1 MKHTQKFLTI
11 FIILALLLSALPN
24 RTARAGT
31 QNWPESAYENT
42 PIPAS
47 LQQAILTT
55 STEPFSQKGE
65 SFTTQHNGLGYD
77 LNSSGLQTNA
87 SGIHWSIALSHVGR
101 EGRPTEVS
109 PPEIIQTDTRL
120 EYRRG
125 KVTEWYRDT
134 LLGVEQ
140 GFTISESFQ
149 GNGRLVLHL
158 DLETNLPGTLETD
171 ERGLYF
177 ESTDGNTL
185 RYNGLEAF
193 DADGN
198 ILDAAFIY
206 TPSQIVIRVDDRDAV
221 YPITIDPFIYL
232 EQKAITPSAA
242 AGDKF
247 GVSVAISGDT
257 ALIGAY
263 EDDIAF
269 NINRGSAYIFTRS
282 GSTWSQQAKLTASD
296 GGSGDHFG
304 ASVALDGDTALIGAP
319 QDNIGVNSSQ
329 GSAYVF
335 VRSRSTSTWIQ
346 QAKLTA
352 SDGAADDEFGA
363 SVALDGNTALVG
375 AYVDETYQGSA
386 YVFVRS
392 GTAWSQQQ
400 KLVASDGSVSDYFG
414 WSVALDGNYA
424 LIGAKWDNSPGLNQG
439 SAYVFVRSGSTWS
452 QQAKLTASDGDSG
465 DEFGWSVAL
474 DGDTALIGADW
485 DTVDGIILRGSAY
498 VFTRSGTNWSQQKK
512 LTAPDGEIGDYFGNS
527 VAIYGDTALVGTFMG
542 HSAHLFTRNDGTWNY
557 WGKLTASEGSTA
569 DQFGNSVALSGDTV
583 LVGAYMDNI
592 GANADQGSVYFYYPH
607 ADLGLST
614 TFNVSSAYPDGI
626 VYLTTTL
633 ANFGPTYSALD
644 LFVSAPLPAG
654 LTSTSVTLTHG
665 TYSDTSGVWEVGL
678 LPPGASATLTITAH
692 VDPPP
697 KTLTFTASLLGS
709 DSNAANNT
717 ASASLQVLAY
727 TANFQSQD
735 TYDGWVL
742 ESTETSN
749 RGGSKNN
756 NGEAFYVG
764 DDVNNRQYR
773 AILSFDTSG
782 IPDTAEITKI
792 TLKVK
797 KAGLVGTN
805 PFKSH
810 KGLCVD
816 IRNPYFGAKPT
827 LQTSDF
833 QIKASKKLAGKF
845 SNKAISGWYSA
856 DLSSAFG
863 YINLIGLTQFRLRFY
878 KDDNNDFGADYF
890 KFYSG
895 NAPATSRPQLIVEY
909 YIP

>member
-1 MKHTQKFLTI
+1 MQHTRKF
-11 FIILALLLSALPN
+11 FVFFSILSLIMSALPN
-24 RTARAGT
+24 GTARAGT
-31 QNWPESAYENT
+31 QNLPESAYENT

-47 LQQAILTT
+47 RQQAILTANRK
-55 STEPFSQKGE
+55 PFSQKRE

-77 LNSSGLQTNA
+77 LNTSGLQANKG
-87 SGIHWSIALSHVGR
+87 GINWSIALSHIGR

-125 KVTEWYRDT
+125 KVIEWYRDT
-134 LLGVEQ
+134 FLGVEQ

-158 DLETNLPGTLETD
+158 DLETNLQGTLEAD

-198 ILDAAFIY
+198 TLDAAFNY

-232 EQKAITPSAA
+232 EQKAITPSGA

-263 EDDIAF
+263 EDDTLF
-269 NINRGSAYIFTRS
+269 NINRGSVYVFTRS
-282 GSTWSQQAKLTASD
+282 GGIWIQQAKLYASD
-296 GGSGDHFG
+296 GLSGDHFG

-319 QDNIGVNSSQ
+319 QD
-329 GSAYVF
+329 
-335 VRSRSTSTWIQ
+335 
-346 QAKLTA
+346 
-352 SDGAADDEFGA
+352 E
-363 SVALDGNTALVG
+363 
-375 AYVDETYQGSA
+375 
-386 YVFVRS
+386 
-392 GTAWSQQQ
+392 
-400 KLVASDGSVSDYFG
+400 
-414 WSVALDGNYA
+414 
-424 LIGAKWDNSPGLNQG
+424 IGANSNQG

-452 QQAKLTASDGDSG
+452 QQAKLTASDGAADDEFGTSVALDGNTALVGAYADEDYQGSAYVFVRSG
-465 DEFGWSVAL
+465 TTWSQQQKLVASDGALNDYFGWSVAL
-474 DGDTALIGADW
+474 DGNYALIGARWDNSPNMNQGSAYVFVRSGSTWSQQKKLTASDGESDDQFGWSVALDGNTALIGADW
-485 DTVDGIILRGSAY
+485 DTVDGTILRGSAY
-498 VFTRSGTNWSQQKK
+498 IFTRSGTNWIQQAK
-512 LTAPDGEIGDYFGNS
+512 LTAPDGEIGDQFGNS
-527 VAIYGDTALVGTFMG
+527 VAIYGDTALVGASMDR
-542 HSAHLFTRNDGTWNY
+542 SAHLFTRNEETWSY
-557 WGKLTASEGSTA
+557 WGKLTASDGMTA
-569 DQFGNSVALSGDTV
+569 DQFGNSVALSSDTV
-583 LVGAYMDNI
+583 LVGAFMDNI
-592 GANADQGSVYFYYPH
+592 GTSDDQGSVYFYYPH
-607 ADLGLST
+607 TDLGLST
-614 TFNVSSAYPDGI
+614 TFNVSSAYPDDI

-633 ANFGPTYSALD
+633 ANFGLSYPALD
-644 LFVSAPLPAG
+644 LSVSASLPAG
-654 LTSTSVTLTHG
+654 ITPTFVTLTHG
-665 TYSDTSGVWEVGL
+665 TYNHTSGVWEVGL
-678 LPPGASATLTITAH
+678 LPPGASATLTITAR
-692 VDPPP
+692 VNPPP
-697 KTLTFTASLLGS
+697 KNLTFTASLLGS
-709 DSNAANNT
+709 DSNTANNT

-727 TANFQSQD
+727 IANFQSQA

-742 ESTETSN
+742 ESTETSSK
-749 RGGSKNN
+749 GGSKNN
-756 NGEAFYVG
+756 TGKAFYVG
-764 DDVNNRQYR
+764 DDANNRQYC

-782 IPDTAEITKI
+782 LPDTAEITKI

-810 KGLCVD
+810 KGLRVD
-816 IRNPYFGAKPT
+816 ISNPYFGTQPT

-856 DLSSAFG
+856 DLSSTSG

-895 NAPATSRPQLIVEY
+895 NAPATSRPQLIIEY
-909 YIP
+909 FIP